1 MDGDGWSRKVKPH
14 SSLECYTPF
23 FQNHFLKDF
32 PGVHRQPNN
41 LQPCKP
47 NTCRLQEGQGRKG
60 RSEQGGRR
68 PRPYG
73 VAEGF
78 LMFFDVFDHFC
89 VGLCKIRLQNISLD
103 SYSKGVL

>member
-1 MDGDGWSRKVKPH
+1 MDGDRWSRKAKPH

-60 RSEQGGRR
+60 RSEQGGRI

-78 LMFFDVFDHFC
+78 LTFLIIFVLAC
-89 VGLCKIRLQNISLD
+89 ARLGYKTFL
-103 SYSKGVL
+103 